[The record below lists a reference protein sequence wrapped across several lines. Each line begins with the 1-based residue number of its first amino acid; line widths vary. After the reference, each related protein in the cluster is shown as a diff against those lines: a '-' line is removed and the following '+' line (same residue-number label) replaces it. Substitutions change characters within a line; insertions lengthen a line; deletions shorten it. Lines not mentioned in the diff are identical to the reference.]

1 MHTQYTLT
9 GFCIYFT
16 LESKEKG
23 QKTKM
28 LVLFITYKYSIF
40 MHCYN
45 TAGLTKELY
54 LLLTS
59 NKSARILIQRRP
71 LSLGVFVRQEAA
83 AACSA
88 GSATLT
94 QTR

>member
-1 MHTQYTLT
+1 
-9 GFCIYFT
+9 
-16 LESKEKG
+16 
-23 QKTKM
+23 
-28 LVLFITYKYSIF
+28 

-45 TAGLTKELY
+45 TVGLTKELY

-59 NKSARILIQRRP
+59 NKSARKLIQLRP

-88 GSATLT
+88 DSATLT
-94 QTR
+94 QTSQREAHFCFHTL